1 MGLENLS
8 SVFSDISQNTLD
20 RVDKANSIV
29 NDKLDN
35 NEFGAYS
42 ETPIKDSVFL
52 NKSLKLILA
61 LKKVLNFSD

>member
-8 SVFSDISQNTLD
+8 SVFSDVSQNTLD

-42 ETPIKDSVFL
+42 ETPIKDSVFVNL
-52 NKSLKLILA
+52 SLIHI
-61 LKKVLNFSD
+61 